1 MEAKG
6 GYTKA
11 HKYLLGCMD
20 SEYFI
25 GQILTILRRKKRKK
39 KKETLQH
46 LSCHHNP
53 FCVEVFGSCIFHS
66 FSGSRSKTHLMQCL
80 GLSHV
85 FAYELFK
92 MCFVSD
98 Y

>member
-6 GYTKA
+6 GYPEA
-11 HKYLLGCMD
+11 HKYVSGCMS
-20 SEYFI
+20 SEEFI
-25 GQILTILRRKKRKK
+25 SQILSILRKK
-39 KKETLQH
+39 KKKRKRENLQH

-53 FCVEVFGSCIFHS
+53 SPVEVFGSCIFHS

-85 FAYELFK
+85 FTYELLK
-92 MCFVSD
+92 M
-98 Y
+98 YL